1 MLPSGKR
8 LQFANLK
15 IAIEIVDLPI
25 NSMVIF
31 QFAMLNYQ
39 RVIKSR

>member
-15 IAIEIVDLPI
+15 IAIEILDL
-25 NSMVIF
+25 F
-31 QFAMLNYQ
+31 
-39 RVIKSR
+39 IKNCDFP